1 MLLAAQKILPL
12 SDSEFCSR
20 YRPTGVAS
28 GAPLATIHSGL
39 EHLTPLFLPGI
50 AIESWR
56 LGQKQP
62 VPKVMTA
69 VCMADTRAMDGPP
82 WAKMLSM
89 SQMGRVAFSTLS
101 KILPWSTGTA
111 VSRYPESLILSK
123 SARHK
128 SRRSWRSLRSFANS
142 DARALMFSTT
152 VCSSKIAASISLDRP
167 GGGPQEPS

>member
-12 SDSEFCSR
+12 SDSEFGSR

-28 GAPLATIHSGL
+28 PAAFGHDGAPLATIHSDL

-69 VCMADTRAMDGPP
+69 GCMADTRAMDGPP

-89 SQMGRVAFSTLS
+89 SQMGRVTFSTLS

-123 SARHK
+123 SARRK
-128 SRRSWRSLRSFANS
+128 SRRS
-142 DARALMFSTT
+142 
-152 VCSSKIAASISLDRP
+152 
-167 GGGPQEPS
+167 